1 MKRLFFIM
9 LLALM
14 LPFQGQ
20 ARVLE
25 VGPTRPYAVPSAAAA
40 HAFPGDTIRIAAGT
54 YEDCMVITADR
65 ITIEGEGSATVLA
78 NKTCQG
84 KGILVISGRD
94 VTVRTLVL
102 RGARVEDRN
111 GAGIRAQGG
120 NLTVESVQFIDNENG
135 ILAGANPAA
144 SIRIR
149 DSAFIANGKCEPVC
163 AHGIYIGQ
171 IGLLRIERTRFAD
184 TRRGHHIKS
193 RAGRTEIVEC
203 DISDGPTGTA
213 SYLIDIPRGHNLK
226 HQESQRPTWTTAWW
240 CRPGRPCCGCSANH
254 PPARPR
260 PAPTWPA
267 PALPTCPPP
276 TASDLIDIPNGGDV
290 LIERSRLMKGPN
302 AENPTGAIMIGMEG
316 ATNPSLYLRITGNEF
331 TSGMSRPT
339 IFVVNR
345 TRTNAVLDGNKLT
358 GDVRPLD
365 GPGTVK

>member
-1 MKRLFFIM
+1 MKRGFFIM

-14 LPFQGQ
+14 LPTQGQ
-20 ARVLE
+20 ARVLD
-25 VGPTRPYAVPSAAAA
+25 VGPARPYAVPSAAAA
-40 HAFPGDTIRIAAGT
+40 QLYPGDTIRIAAGT

-65 ITIEGEGSATVLA
+65 VTIEGEGSATVLA

-84 KGILVISGRD
+84 KGILVISGHD
-94 VTVRTLVL
+94 VTVRNLVL

-135 ILAGANPAA
+135 ILAAANPAA

-149 DSAFIANGKCEPVC
+149 DSVFIANGKCEPVC
-163 AHGIYIGQ
+163 AHGVYIGQ
-171 IGLLRIERTRFAD
+171 VGLLRIERTRFAD

-213 SYLIDIPRGHNLK
+213 SYLIDIP
-226 HQESQRPTWTTAWW
+226 
-240 CRPGRPCCGCSANH
+240 
-254 PPARPR
+254 
-260 PAPTWPA
+260 
-267 PALPTCPPP
+267 
-276 TASDLIDIPNGGDV
+276 NGGDV

-302 AENPTGAIMIGMEG
+302 AENPTGAVMIGMEG
-316 ATNPSLYLRITGNEF
+316 ATNPSLYLRIMGNEF
-331 TSGMSRPT
+331 TSGMGRPT